1 MNPVTF
7 KQRVFNLIRD
17 DGQRSLANR
26 IFSNGIAVLIIVNIV
41 MVILDILEFVPAGAK
56 AVFEVAEWIAVGIFT
71 VEYAMRLWTAN
82 MMHPKLPSLAARLKY
97 ARSPMAIID
106 VIAVVPNYLFLF
118 LPVTIPINT
127 AVIRILRF
135 LRLLRLMKLKRY
147 SEEKT
152 VEVVF
157 ASIKESVLQTDVEFN
172 YLSANAAAMLLFPSI
187 KNKRKF
193 TPINQVE
200 NWPVALKQ
208 LNESSADHPILF
220 EIGQNHYRATVNP
233 IQDDDKLLRY
243 VIIIRDITEA
253 FKLEMLAK
261 ERMKITS
268 ELITIMKSYGEGDF
282 DCETKTYEGDWEWA
296 NDAFTALR
304 ESLKNA
310 VSEFESLAMYAG
322 MGYFSMLASES
333 KFKGSW
339 AALAQAMNNMVV
351 SVEKPLADIEF
362 NAMRMSSGD
371 FTTLPGEYQGRFES
385 VITACNRTNG
395 AILAY
400 INEIAD
406 VLGNVAK
413 GNYDVSVESDYIG
426 AFAPVKTALN
436 ELLDSLRKK

>member
-1 MNPVTF
+1 M
-7 KQRVFNLIRD
+7 
-17 DGQRSLANR
+17 ANR

-41 MVILDILEFVPAGAK
+41 MVVLDILEFVPAGAK

-82 MMHPKLPSLAARLKY
+82 MMHPKLRPFAARLKY
-97 ARSPMAIID
+97 ARTPMAIID
-106 VIAVVPNYLFLF
+106 VVAVVPNYLFLF
-118 LPVTIPINT
+118 LPFTIPVNT

-147 SEEKT
+147 SEAKT

-157 ASIKESVLQTDVEFN
+157 ASIKESIVQADTEFN
-172 YLSANAAAMLLFPSI
+172 FLNANEAANKLFPSLR
-187 KNKRKF
+187 NKRKY
-193 TPINQVE
+193 TPIHQVE
-200 NWPVALKQ
+200 SWPKALMG
-208 LNESSADHPILF
+208 LNEKSAEFPILF
-220 EIGQNHYRATVNP
+220 EIGENHYRATINP
-233 IQDDDKLLRY
+233 IYDDDKLLRY

-261 ERMKITS
+261 ERMQTTA
-268 ELITIMKSYGEGDF
+268 ELITVMKSYGEGDF
-282 DCETKTYEGDWEWA
+282 DCEIKTYGEDWAWA
-296 NDAFTALR
+296 NDAFTVLR

-351 SVEKPLADIEF
+351 SVEKPLADIEY

-385 VITACNRTNG
+385 VISACNRTNE

-400 INEIAD
+400 INEIAE
-406 VLGNVAK
+406 VLGHVAK
-413 GNYDVSVESDYIG
+413 GNYAVSVESDYIG

-436 ELLDSLRKK
+436 QLLDSLNNR